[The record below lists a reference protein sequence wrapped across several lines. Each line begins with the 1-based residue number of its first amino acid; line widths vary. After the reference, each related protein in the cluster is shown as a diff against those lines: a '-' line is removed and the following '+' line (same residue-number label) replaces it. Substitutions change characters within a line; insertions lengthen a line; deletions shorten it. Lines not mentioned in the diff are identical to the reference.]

1 MRAASRSLLAWLVLA
16 PWAGAADVR
25 PVTLGLVAPPSE
37 PAAASLVRGAR
48 LAVADAGGPGSA
60 PVALEVRGGEGQWGT
75 VGNDAVVL
83 VCTRHVD
90 ALIAPSDGAASHLIL
105 QVAGRTRVPVATLC
119 ADSSV
124 TEAGVPWAVRVVARN
139 DQEAEALFAAARPAG
154 GPAPRWFA
162 VIPADRPG
170 RVVRRDLEAAAR
182 RSATPLARI
191 LEDGPKPDAAA
202 RARAIAAEAPDGV
215 LLWLAP
221 ARAGAVAAALR
232 AAGYRGYLAGPGP
245 LDSPAFVAAAGAAA
259 DGVLVADYRA
269 GADGRVAA
277 ERFAAEYRRRFGV
290 EPDASAAAAYDAAR
304 VLIETL
310 RRAGKDA
317 AYQLF
322 PPGQPVAG
330 VTGEIGFDASGNRTG
345 APQVLISRE
354 GRFVPNPP
362 TESQP

>member
-1 MRAASRSLLAWLVLA
+1 MRAASRSLLAWLVLL

-25 PVTLGLVAPPSE
+25 PVTLGLVAPPAE
-37 PAAASLVRGAR
+37 PAAASLVRGVQ
-48 LAVADAGGPGSA
+48 LAVADADEPGRA
-60 PVALEVRGGEGQWGT
+60 AVALEVRSEGGQWGS
-75 VGNDAVVL
+75 VGNDAVTL

-90 ALIAPSDGAASHLIL
+90 ALIAPPDGAASHLIL
-105 QVAGRTRVPVATLC
+105 QVAGRTRVPVALLC

-124 TEAGVPWAVRVVARN
+124 TEAGVPWAVRVVPRT
-139 DQEAEALFAAARPAG
+139 DQEAVALFAAVQPPG
-154 GPAPRWFA
+154 GPALRWAA

-182 RSATPLARI
+182 RSATPLVRI
-191 LEDGPKPDAAA
+191 VEDGPKPDDAAL
-202 RARAIAAEAPDGV
+202 AATIVADAPAGV

-232 AAGYRGYLAGPGP
+232 AAGYRGGLAGPGP
-245 LDSPAFVAAAGAAA
+245 LDSPAFIAAAGAAA
-259 DGVLVADYRA
+259 DGVLVADYRL
-269 GADGRVAA
+269 GGRAVA
-277 ERFAAEYRRRFGV
+277 ERFAAEYRRKFGV
-290 EPDASAAAAYDAAR
+290 EPDAGAAAAYDAAR

-310 RRAGKDA
+310 RRAGKGA

-322 PPGQPVAG
+322 PPGQPVVG
-330 VTGEIGFDASGNRTG
+330 VTGEIRFDASGNRTG
-345 APQVLISRE
+345 APQVLICRE